1 MKIAFGI
8 GELSGDI
15 FAASLIKYIKS
26 NYPDIQIIGITGPN
40 CFKQGLFSKFNIRSL
55 SKRGFF
61 EVIFNLR
68 KLTKFRSEF
77 LHYLYA
83 EKPDIYI
90 GIDAPDFNFY
100 IEKKLKSKHIKVFHY
115 VCPSV
120 WAWRSS
126 RIKKFNSYFDH
137 LFTIFFHEKNFL
149 KTFGYKSHT
158 YVGHPLANEIPF
170 KPNYKKSLDKLKIDH
185 KGKIIALLPGSRN
198 SEVLWNTEVL
208 IQTAEN
214 VTKKYNNLLFLITV
228 TSKENLIFINK
239 KIYDLNLQNIKTIH
253 GHSHDILNVSDV
265 AIIASGTATL
275 EAVFYKTPLVVFYK
289 LSSISYWL
297 FKILLRSKFISLP
310 NILSG
315 KSIVPELIHKKA
327 NVENISNE
335 IERLLNQSA
344 LRKKQTEEFKKI
356 HKMHMLNTNELIC
369 KKIFSECI

>member
-26 NYPDIQIIGITGPN
+26 NYPNIKIIGITGPN
-40 CFKQGLFSKFNIRSL
+40 SFKQGLVSKFNISSL

-61 EVIFNLR
+61 EVLFNLR

-77 LHYLYA
+77 LDYLND

-100 IEKKLKSKHIKVFHY
+100 IEKKLKSRNVKVFHY

-137 LFTIFFHEKNFL
+137 LFTIFFHEKIFL
-149 KTFGYKSHT
+149 NSFGYKKHT

-170 KPNYKKSLDKLKIDH
+170 KPDYKKALDRLKINH

-208 IQTAEN
+208 IRTAN
-214 VTKKYNNLLFLITV
+214 KLTKDYNNLLFLIPV
-228 TSKENLIFINK
+228 TSKENLIFISK
-239 KIYDLNLQNIKTIH
+239 KIYDLSLQNIKTIH
-253 GHSHDILNVSDV
+253 GHSHDILNASDL
-265 AIIASGTATL
+265 AIVASGTATL
-275 EAVFYKTPLVVFYK
+275 EAAFYKTPLVVFYR
-289 LSSISYWL
+289 LSSISYWI
-297 FKILLRSKFISLP
+297 FKILLKSKFISLP

-315 KSIVPELIHKKA
+315 KKIVPELVHKKA
-327 NVENISNE
+327 NIDNISNE
-335 IERLLNQSA
+335 IEKLLNQSN
-344 LRKKQTEEFKKI
+344 LRKNQIDEFNKL
-356 HKMHMLNTNELIC
+356 HKTHMLHTNQLIC
-369 KKIFSECI
+369 KKIFSK

>member
-40 CFKQGLFSKFNIRSL
+40 CFKQGLFSKFNINSL

-77 LHYLYA
+77 LHYLYT

-149 KTFGYKSHT
+149 KIFDYKSHT

-170 KPNYKKSLDKLKIDH
+170 KSNYKKSLDKLKIDH

-208 IQTAEN
+208 LQTAEN
-214 VTKKYNNLLFLITV
+214 VTKKYNNILFLIPV
-228 TSKENLIFINK
+228 TSKDNLIFINK
-239 KIYDLNLQNIKTIH
+239 KIYDLSLQNIKTIH

-275 EAVFYKTPLVVFYK
+275 EAVFYKTPMVVFYK

-297 FKILLRSKFISLP
+297 FKILLKSKFISLP

-356 HKMHMLNTNELIC
+356 HKIHMLNTNELIC
-369 KKIFSECI
+369 KKLFSK

>member
-1 MKIAFGI
+1 MKIAIGI

-26 NYPDIQIIGITGPN
+26 NYPHIQIVGITGPN
-40 CFKQGLFSKFNIRSL
+40 CFKQGLFSKFNISSL

-61 EVIFNLR
+61 EILFNLR
-68 KLTKFRSEF
+68 KLTKFRSDFME
-77 LHYLYA
+77 YLNT

-90 GIDAPDFNFY
+90 GIDAPDFNFF
-100 IEKKLKSKHIKVFHY
+100 IEKKLKSKNVKVFHY

-137 LFTIFFHEKNFL
+137 LFTIFFHEKKFL
-149 KTFGYKSHT
+149 NKFGYKKQT

-170 KPNYKKSLDKLKIDH
+170 KPDYQKALDKLKIDH

-208 IQTAEN
+208 IGTAEKLS
-214 VTKKYNNLLFLITV
+214 KKYSNLLFLIPV
-228 TSKENLIFINK
+228 TSKENLNFINK
-239 KIYDLNLQNIKTIH
+239 KIYDLNLENIKTIH

-275 EAVFYKTPLVVFYK
+275 EAVFYKTPLVVFYR
-289 LSSISYWL
+289 LSSISYWI
-297 FKILLRSKFISLP
+297 FKLLLKSKFISLP

-327 NVENISNE
+327 NIENISYE
-335 IERLLNQSA
+335 IERLLNQST
-344 LRKKQTEEFKKI
+344 LRKNQIEEFKKI
-356 HKMHMLNTNELIC
+356 HKLHMSNTNQLIC
-369 KKIFSECI
+369 KKIFSK

>member
-26 NYPDIQIIGITGPN
+26 NYPDIKIIGITGPN
-40 CFKQGLFSKFNIRSL
+40 SFKQGLVSKFNISSL

-61 EVIFNLR
+61 EVLFNLR

-77 LHYLYA
+77 LDYLND

-100 IEKKLKSKHIKVFHY
+100 IEKKLKSRNVKVFHY

-149 KTFGYKSHT
+149 NSFGYKKHT

-170 KPNYKKSLDKLKIDH
+170 KPDYKKALDRLKINH

-198 SEVLWNTEVL
+198 SEVLWNAEVL
-208 IQTAEN
+208 IRTAN
-214 VTKKYNNLLFLITV
+214 KLTKDYNNLLFLIPV
-228 TSKENLIFINK
+228 TSKENLIFISK
-239 KIYDLNLQNIKTIH
+239 KIYDLSLQNIKTIH
-253 GHSHDILNVSDV
+253 GHSHDILNASDV
-265 AIIASGTATL
+265 AIVASGTATL
-275 EAVFYKTPLVVFYK
+275 EAAFYKTPLVVFYR
-289 LSSISYWL
+289 LSSISYWI
-297 FKILLRSKFISLP
+297 FKILLKSKFISLP

-315 KSIVPELIHKKA
+315 KKIVPELVHKKA
-327 NVENISNE
+327 NIDNISNE
-335 IERLLNQSA
+335 IEKLLNQSN
-344 LRKKQTEEFKKI
+344 LRKNQIDEFNKL
-356 HKMHMLNTNELIC
+356 HKTHMLNTNQLIC
-369 KKIFSECI
+369 KKIFSK